1 MSLSRKICNLFRNKN
16 AQADYIKL
24 LRDSHAESL
33 RDGKL
38 TMDVGTS
45 RERDLIAVLCKYF
58 GRDCVNWNI
67 PSDFSQDV
75 LIENKPVSI
84 KHLTTTQKSNY
95 NSTLPS
101 FKIKWTSN
109 ADAAERHIE
118 EYIKSE
124 WTDYLIVS
132 EIDDKGVTVNVISPS
147 QVNRIIKFLKR
158 RAFKEI
164 SKKNN
169 IRGIEFSEVTL
180 NLLKYCCK
188 SVRFK
193 ADVFSRLLDPIDK
206 RLYKL
211 T

>member
-1 MSLSRKICNLFRNKN
+1 MSLTRKISNLFRNKN

-58 GRDCVNWNI
+58 GRDCINWNI
-67 PSDFSQDV
+67 PSDFSEDV

-84 KHLTTTQKSNY
+84 KHLTTTLRN
-95 NSTLPS
+95 NCNTLPS

-132 EIDDKGVTVNVISPS
+132 EIDNKGVTVNVISPS
-147 QVNRIIKFLKR
+147 QVNRVIKFLKR

-164 SKKNN
+164 SRKNN
-169 IRGIEFSEVTL
+169 IRGIEFSEITL
-180 NLLKYCCK
+180 NLLKNCCK

>member
-45 RERDLIAVLCKYF
+45 RERDLITVLCKYF
-58 GRDCVNWNI
+58 GRDCINWSI
-67 PSDFSQDV
+67 PSDFSEDV

-84 KHLTTTQKSNY
+84 KHLTTTQRN
-95 NSTLPS
+95 NRSTLPS

-118 EYIKSE
+118 EYIESE
-124 WTDYLIVS
+124 WTDYLIIS
-132 EIDDKGVTVNVISPS
+132 EIDNMGVTVNVISPS
-147 QVNRIIKFLKR
+147 QVNKIIKFLKR
-158 RAFKEI
+158 RAFKKI
-164 SKKNN
+164 SRKNN
-169 IRGIEFSEVTL
+169 IRGIEFSEMML
-180 NLLKYCCK
+180 NLLKYFCK
-188 SVRFK
+188 SIRFK